1 VIVLDRIRGALG
13 RVPMARLVL
22 LVLAG
27 IAAVALVASVPRW
40 IGYPTAGLVASL
52 VVALVVARLAAS
64 LVGAIA
70 RAPVHGTS
78 SLITGLILFLLMYP
92 STRPLDLLL
101 LAAAAIVAAASKYV
115 VTVGGRHVLN
125 PAAAGVFVVGLTGL
139 SGGVWWVANP
149 VLLPFVA
156 VAGLAVALRLG
167 AVLPALVLVA
177 AGAALETAASA
188 VQGAEPLPALAA
200 ALTSTPLV
208 FLAGFMFTEPMT
220 LPPRTGQR
228 ILVAAAVAVLLAVP
242 YLLPFRV
249 LTFGPSPELAVLVG
263 NVLALLLARPAA
275 AQLRFVARRPLTAS
289 ATEYAFRPD
298 RPVRH
303 LAGQYLELQ
312 LPHHGPDR
320 RGIRRTLTIVSPPGD
335 PAVRVAVRT
344 REPMSTFK
352 QALDVLPIGS
362 PVRAVTV
369 SGAFTLPA
377 DRGLPLVLVASGIGI
392 TPFISQLEAERRAV
406 AEGAGA
412 RDVLLVDRVPT
423 GEDVPYR
430 DVLEASGVRV
440 LLICPDP
447 EALGP
452 VPDHWHVAQRFDAAT
467 LRGVLPD
474 PVARR
479 AYVSGSAAF
488 VSRARGVL
496 RAAGVRRIRTDV
508 FAGY

>member
-52 VVALVVARLAAS
+52 VVALAVARLAAS

-101 LAAAAIVAAASKYV
+101 LAAAALVAAASKYL

-156 VAGLAVALRLG
+156 VAGIAVAIRVG
-167 AVLPALVLVA
+167 AALPAVVLVA
-177 AGAALETAASA
+177 AGAALETGASA
-188 VQGAEPLPALAA
+188 AQGAEPLAALAA

-208 FLAGFMFTEPMT
+208 FLAGFMFTEPVT
-220 LPPRTGQR
+220 LPPRTAQR
-228 ILVAAAVAVLLAVP
+228 MLVAVVVAVLLALP
-242 YLLPFRV
+242 YVLPFRV

-263 NVLALLLARPAA
+263 NVVALLLARPAA
-275 AQLRFVARRPLTAS
+275 AQLRFVERRPLTAS

-298 RPVRH
+298 RPLRH

-312 LPHHGPDR
+312 LPHRGADR

-335 PAVRVAVRT
+335 PALRVAVRT

-352 QALDVLPIGS
+352 QALDVLPFGS

-377 DRGLPLVLVASGIGI
+377 DRGLPLLLVASGIGI
-392 TPFISQLEAERRAV
+392 TPFISQLQAERAAV
-406 AEGAGA
+406 AAGAPA

-440 LLICPDP
+440 LVVCPDP
-447 EALGP
+447 DALGP

-467 LRGVLPD
+467 LAGVLPD
-474 PVARR
+474 PAVRR
-479 AYVSGSAAF
+479 AYLSGSAAF
-488 VSRARGVL
+488 VGRARRVL

>member
-1 VIVLDRIRGALG
+1 MIVVDRIRGTLG

-22 LVLAG
+22 LCLAG
-27 IAAVALVASVPRW
+27 VAGVAVAASIPRW
-40 IGYPTAGLVASL
+40 IAYPTAGLVASL
-52 VVALVVARLAAS
+52 VVAVVAARLAAS

-78 SLITGLILFLLMYP
+78 SLITGLILMLLMYP

-101 LAAAAIVAAASKYV
+101 LVAAAVVAAASKYL

-156 VAGLAVALRLG
+156 VAGLVVAIRVG
-167 AVLPALVLVA
+167 AALPALVLVA
-177 AGAALETAASA
+177 AGALLETAVSA
-188 VQGAEPLPALAA
+188 AQGADPIAALVA

-208 FLAGFMFTEPMT
+208 FLAGFMFTEPVT

-228 ILVAAAVAVLLAVP
+228 MLVAVVVAVLLALP
-242 YLLPFRV
+242 YVLPVRV
-249 LTFGPSPELAVLVG
+249 LTFGPSPEFALLVG

-289 ATEYAFRPD
+289 ATEYAFRPE

-312 LPHHGPDR
+312 LPHRGADR

-344 REPMSTFK
+344 REPMSSFK
-352 QALDVLPIGS
+352 QALDVLPVGS

-377 DRGLPLVLVASGIGI
+377 DRGVPLLLVASGIGI
-392 TPFISQLEAERRAV
+392 TPFVSQLAADRAAV
-406 AEGAGA
+406 AAGAPA

-440 LLICPDP
+440 LVVCPDP
-447 EALGP
+447 ETLGP
-452 VPDHWHVAQRFDAAT
+452 VPDHWHVTQRFDAAA
-467 LRGVLPD
+467 LRGV
-474 PVARR
+474 
-479 AYVSGSAAF
+479 
-488 VSRARGVL
+488 
-496 RAAGVRRIRTDV
+496 
-508 FAGY
+508 